1 MRTLVLGVLT
11 AFGLAGVGA
20 SPARA
25 QTVTF
30 LNAAGQPTGSWVVG
44 ERITV
49 VVTGGGANAKFVQLH
64 WQNGN
69 AGAPTNVIGVWGYNP
84 WAGFRYTFVANYPS
98 AVSITAQ
105 VKYGLGA
112 NAWITMNTIWRRR

>member
-11 AFGLAGVGA
+11 VLGLVGVGSSA
-20 SPARA
+20 AHA

-30 LNAAGQPTGSWVVG
+30 LNAAGQPTSSWGVG
-44 ERITV
+44 ERITL
-49 VVTGGGANAKFVQLH
+49 VVTGGGSNAKLVQLH

-69 AGAPTNVIGVWGYNP
+69 AGAPTNVIGVWAYNP
-84 WAGFRYTFVANYPS
+84 RVGFRHTFVAGYPS

-105 VKYGLGA
+105 VKYGPRA
-112 NAWITMNTIWRRR
+112 NEWITMRTIWRR